1 MRWRIAVEADDG
13 VRRLDEAEII
23 EWVIQQASRACRVPA
38 ELIIERPRSVPRKQ
52 RLAAAQGMR
61 VAACVLR
68 RLGLSVQKVCEALSV
83 SPPAVHSAI
92 RNLRNRREDLKAVQ
106 SIIAHD
112 DFERLRA
119 ALARTK
125 HDARLAERME
135 RLEERVLRLEST
147 VRSISN
153 PDFRRLDALILAGW
167 GDVPQDK
174 IPLEVLVRA
183 LLGLKVPSIKKSPAR
198 YGDLTAAISPSPEC

>member
-1 MRWRIAVEADDG
+1 

-106 SIIAHD
+106 SIIARD
-112 DFERLRA
+112 DFDLLRA
-119 ALARTK
+119 TVAQAKRGA
-125 HDARLAERME
+125 HLAERLE
-135 RLEERVLRLEST
+135 RLEERVLRLESN
-147 VRSISN
+147 VRSITN

-183 LLGLKVPSIKKSPAR
+183 LLGLNVPSTKPGPAARPETDRYGKLATAASPA
-198 YGDLTAAISPSPEC
+198 PEC

>member
-1 MRWRIAVEADDG
+1 VEADEG
-13 VRRLDEAEII
+13 VSRLNEAEII
-23 EWVIQQASRACRVPA
+23 EWVIQQASRACRIPA
-38 ELIIERPRSVPRKQ
+38 ELIIERPRSIPRKQ
-52 RLAAAQGMR
+52 RLAAARGMR

-68 RLGLSVQKVCEALSV
+68 RLGFSVQEICGALSV

-92 RNLRNRREDLKAVQ
+92 RNLRNRREDRIAVE

-112 DFERLRA
+112 EFNDLR
-119 ALARTK
+119 
-125 HDARLAERME
+125 DAVAQAKQNAHLNE
-135 RLEERVLRLEST
+135 RLERLEARVLRLESA
-147 VRSISN
+147 VRSISS

-183 LLGLKVPSIKKSPAR
+183 LLGLKVPSTKKSPAR
-198 YGDLTAAISPSPEC
+198 CDELAAAMSPAPEC